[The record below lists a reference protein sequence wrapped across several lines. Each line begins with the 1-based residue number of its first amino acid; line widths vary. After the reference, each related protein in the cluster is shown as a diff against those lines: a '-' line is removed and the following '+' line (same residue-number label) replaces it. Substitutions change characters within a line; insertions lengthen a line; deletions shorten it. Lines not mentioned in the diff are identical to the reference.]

1 MKNNYYLVLSSC
13 LFLVSI
19 IYFICN
25 FENNNYEILLAL
37 LLVSNVIFSILFWK
51 KAEYKS
57 MIHKLDSLLGKLS
70 FTLGLLYVLLLKE
83 NCLKCHKI
91 IFMILVII
99 VLILFYLSDKF
110 SKKSWCSRKH
120 VIVHS
125 IFHLFCTGCTLFPF
139 L

>member
-13 LFLVSI
+13 LFLVSV

-25 FENNNYEILLAL
+25 FENNNYEILFAL

-57 MIHKLDSLLGKLS
+57 MIHKLDGLLGKLS

-83 NCLKCHKI
+83 NCSKCRKI

-125 IFHLFCTGCTLFPF
+125 IFHLFCTICTLFPF